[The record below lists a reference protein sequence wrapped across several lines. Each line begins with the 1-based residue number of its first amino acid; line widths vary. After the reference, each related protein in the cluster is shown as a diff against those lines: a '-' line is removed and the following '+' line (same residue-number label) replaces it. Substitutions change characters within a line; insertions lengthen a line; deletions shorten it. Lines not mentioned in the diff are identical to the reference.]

1 MAVGK
6 AAMGALEEDLLP
18 PAQLLEKAALWL
30 GLPGIM
36 TMMIGC
42 F

>member
-1 MAVGK
+1 MAVEK
-6 AAMGALEEDLLP
+6 EAMGALEERLVP

-30 GLPGIM
+30 GLPGVM
-36 TMMIGC
+36 TMMMGC